1 MLRRRLYGEWI
12 VVMLIAAAIAWFG
25 TADERIAQ
33 FDNRLFDRASQLVTP
48 AVDERIL
55 IVEIDEASL
64 ETLGRWP
71 WSRDDHARL
80 LDVLARYRP
89 LAVGYSVLFLDPSPQ
104 DEALARS
111 LHRAGNVYL
120 AAINGHSESA
130 GGARELPTP
139 QLTSA
144 AAGLGSVDLA
154 ADEDGVVRRI
164 PSIENAPGALLPLY
178 RQLARAAGVREARP
192 SASQLIAYAPPG
204 RFRRISFAALA
215 SGEVPAAS
223 VQGKLLLV
231 GATAAGLASQ
241 QPVPSHAGGL
251 LSGVE
256 VEANML
262 NTLLSQAGIRAV
274 PLYVT
279 AWLAMLP
286 AILLMAGFLRLSPS
300 ASSWLAAG
308 LALAIVAACLVLLAG
323 FQLWFA
329 PSGALLALGVA
340 YVLWGWRRLTI
351 IARFVVA
358 RVRSLEDEPGIM
370 LATSTR
376 QGGDLVGR
384 DTNRLEDLIEQLR
397 TLRRFVSEAIDHLPA
412 AICVIDGEGRV
423 VLANRAATG
432 LFGPGMVGQSAALL
446 GESLSPVPDAEHG
459 LLRDAAGNFHLAAE
473 AELPGQLRILSYADV
488 TELQRIAE
496 ERDDI
501 LQFLSHDIR
510 SPNAAIVTLLET
522 DQLAER
528 SGTAPPAAM
537 LEAIHL
543 HARHALKLA
552 DDFVQLARA
561 RRRVMEPEALDLCD
575 VAREAADMVWPRAHA
590 KGLKVTDRCEDG
602 EIWVLGDR
610 SMILRAAIN
619 LLENA
624 VKFAPPDSSGV
635 TFGVSQQSDCAVLS
649 VSGTGPAM
657 PPGRAAAPFAL
668 YAQGRDADGTASL
681 GLGLAFV
688 QTVAARHGGRTGYE
702 YLPSGRDGEDGIA
715 LFSLALPLAQI
726 EEDGLR

>member
-12 VVMLIAAAIAWFG
+12 VVMLIAAAVAWFG
-25 TADERIAQ
+25 TGNDRIAQ
-33 FDNRLFDRASQLVTP
+33 FDDRLFDLASQLVAP
-48 AVDERIL
+48 PVDERIL

-64 ETLGRWP
+64 EALGRWP
-71 WSRDDHARL
+71 WPRDDHARL
-80 LDVLARYRP
+80 LDVLARNRP

-130 GGARELPTP
+130 GGAMQLPTP
-139 QLTSA
+139 QLSSA

-164 PSIENAPGALLPLY
+164 PPTTDAPGALVPLY
-178 RQLARAAGVREARP
+178 RQLARAGGLRDAQQSG
-192 SASQLIAYAPPG
+192 QLIAYAQPG

-223 VQGKLLLV
+223 VRRKLLLV

-262 NTLLSQAGIRAV
+262 NTLLSQAGVRALPSPV
-274 PLYVT
+274 M

-286 AILLMAGFLRLSPS
+286 ALLLMGGFLRLSPS

-308 LALAIVAACLVLLAG
+308 LALALVAACLVLLAG

-329 PSGALLALGVA
+329 PSGALLGLAAA

-351 IARFVVA
+351 IGRFVVA
-358 RVRSLEDEPGIM
+358 RVRSLEDEPGLM
-370 LATSTR
+370 LGTSPAH
-376 QGGDLVGR
+376 GGDLVGR
-384 DTNRLEDLIEQLR
+384 DASRLEDLIEQLL

-412 AICVIDGEGRV
+412 AICVIDGERRI
-423 VLANRAATG
+423 VLANRAAIG
-432 LFGPGMVGQSAALL
+432 LFGPGIVGQPAALL
-446 GESLSPVPDAEHG
+446 AESLSAVPDAEHG
-459 LLRDAAGNFHLAAE
+459 LLRDGAGNFHLAAE
-473 AELPGQLRILSYADV
+473 AELPGRLRILSYADV

-522 DQLAER
+522 ENLAGR

-602 EIWVLGDR
+602 EIWVMGDR

-624 VKFAPPDSSGV
+624 VKFAPQDSSGV
-635 TFGVSQQSDCAVLS
+635 TFGVSQQHDCAVLS

-702 YLPSGRDGEDGIA
+702 YLGSGRDDEDGIA
-715 LFSLALPLAQI
+715 LFSLALPLAQT
-726 EEDGLR
+726 EEEAAR

>member
-12 VVMLIAAAIAWFG
+12 VVMLIAAAIAWFS
-25 TADERIAQ
+25 TADDRVAH
-33 FDNRLFDRASQLVTP
+33 FNDRLLDRASQLIAP

-64 ETLGRWP
+64 AALGRWP

-80 LDVLARYRP
+80 VDVLARYRP
-89 LAVGYSVLFLDPSPQ
+89 VAAGYSVLFLDPSPQ

-111 LHRAGNVYL
+111 LRRAGNVYL
-120 AAINGHSESA
+120 AAINGHSEGA
-130 GGARELPTP
+130 GGGMQLPTP
-139 QLTSA
+139 LLTSA

-154 ADEDGVVRRI
+154 ADDDGVVRRI
-164 PSIENAPGALLPLY
+164 PPIEDAPGALLPLY
-178 RQLARAAGVREARP
+178 RQIARAGGGPQARDGQG
-192 SASQLIAYAPPG
+192 QLIAYAPPG

-215 SGEVPAAS
+215 SGEVPPAS
-223 VQGKLLLV
+223 VRGKLLLI

-274 PLYVT
+274 PPYV
-279 AWLAMLP
+279 AAFLAMLP
-286 AILLMAGFLRLSPS
+286 ALLLMGGFLRLSPS
-300 ASSWLAAG
+300 ASSWLAGG
-308 LALAIVAACLVLLAG
+308 LALGIVAVCLVLLG
-323 FQLWFA
+323 TWRLWFA
-329 PSGALLALGVA
+329 PSGAMLGLGAA

-351 IARFVVA
+351 IGRFVVA
-358 RVRSLEDEPGIM
+358 RVRSLEDEPGLM
-370 LATSTR
+370 LGRGSG

-384 DTNRLEDLIEQLR
+384 DASRLEELIEQLR

-412 AICVIDGEGRV
+412 AICVIDAEGRV
-423 VLANRAATG
+423 VLANRAAIA
-432 LFGPGMVGQSAALL
+432 LFGPDVVGMPAVLL
-446 GESLSPVPDAEHG
+446 GESLSAVPDAEHG
-459 LLRDAAGNFHLAAE
+459 LLRDGAGNFHLAAE
-473 AELPGQLRILSYADV
+473 AELPGRLRILYYADV

-522 DQLAER
+522 EQLAGR
-528 SGTAPPAAM
+528 SGTSPPAAM

-590 KGLKVTDRCEDG
+590 KGLKVVDRCEDG
-602 EIWVLGDR
+602 EIWVMGDR

-624 VKFAPPDSSGV
+624 VKFAPQDSSGV
-635 TFGVSQQSDCAVLS
+635 TFGVSQQSDCAVLA
-649 VSGTGPAM
+649 VSGPGPAM

-688 QTVAARHGGRTGYE
+688 QTVAVRHGGRTGYQYMKGKRE
-702 YLPSGRDGEDGIA
+702 DEDGIA
-715 LFSLALPLAQI
+715 LFSLALPLAQT
-726 EEDGLR
+726 EEEAVR